1 MMKLSSTTVIIHHQ
15 KVPNSPADLH
25 REMEDYVKYRY
36 LGGSGVE
43 DGEISKYSLNPH
55 KPDSNNNLSTLRILI
70 HEMQERS
77 NV

>member
-1 MMKLSSTTVIIHHQ
+1 M
-15 KVPNSPADLH
+15 D
-25 REMEDYVKYRY
+25 DYVKYRY

-55 KPDSNNNLSTLRILI
+55 QPDSNNNLSTLRILI